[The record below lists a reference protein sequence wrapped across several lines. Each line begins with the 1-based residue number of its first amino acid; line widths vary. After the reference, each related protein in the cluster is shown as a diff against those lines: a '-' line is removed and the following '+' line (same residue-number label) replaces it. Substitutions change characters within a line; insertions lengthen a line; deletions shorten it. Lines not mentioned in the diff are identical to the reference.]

1 MVRDPGDDMEALYAH
16 VTELEGLIEAHAD
29 AAEEQ
34 RHLPAEVARAM
45 ARAGLYRVAV
55 PKSLGG
61 AEAHPVDQIRLIE
74 AVSEIHG
81 STGWNLMIGI
91 ENMGV
96 LGAVYPKSFTE
107 PMYADPELII
117 AGSLNPLGR
126 ATRVDGGYRVS
137 GQWPFASGIHNAH
150 FFWSQSVLH
159 DANGDR
165 QTGDDGRVVLCESM
179 VPIADVEIVDTWQVA
194 GLRGSGSHDALL
206 DDVFVPESHMSR
218 VQEQIPVEPGT
229 LYRLPIYTR
238 LAYNK
243 VGVATGIARA
253 AIRQFEDLAGA
264 KQPRG
269 STRLLRERVD
279 AQRAVAEAERLV
291 GAARSY
297 VFDTVSALWDT
308 VAAGSR
314 PSTRQ
319 KALVQLACSG
329 AASDAVRAVELLHAA
344 AGASVNFLSSPL
356 GRSFRDVQVVRQ
368 HVMVSPQFTEAV
380 GRVLLGLESQSF
392 LF

>member
-1 MVRDPGDDMEALYAH
+1 MYSGAGNIETLEERVA
-16 VTELEGLIEAHAD
+16 ELRGLIETHAD

-34 RHLPAEVARAM
+34 RHLSSEVARAM

-96 LGAVYPKSFTE
+96 LAAVYPKPLTE
-107 PMYADPELII
+107 ALYADPELII

-126 ATRVDGGYRVS
+126 ATRVEGGYRVS

-150 FFWSQSVLH
+150 YFWSQSILH
-159 DANGDR
+159 DADGER
-165 QTGDDGRVVLCESM
+165 VRGDDGNVVLCESM
-179 VPIADVEIVDTWQVA
+179 VPIRDVEIVDTWHVA
-194 GLRGSGSHDALL
+194 GLCGSGSHDARL
-206 DDVFVPESHMSR
+206 DDVFVPDSHISH
-218 VQEQIPVEPGT
+218 VQQQIPVEAGT
-229 LYRLPIYTR
+229 LYRLPIYSR

-253 AIRQFEDLAGA
+253 AIRQFDELAGA
-264 KQPRG
+264 KKPRG
-269 STRLLRERVD
+269 SMNLLRDRVD
-279 AQRAVAEAERLV
+279 AQRAMAEAERLV
-291 GAARSY
+291 GAARAY
-297 VFDTVSALWDT
+297 VFETVSALWDT
-308 VAAGSR
+308 VERGES

-329 AASDAVRAVELLHAA
+329 AASDAVRAVEMLHAA

-356 GRSFRDVQVVRQ
+356 GRSFRDVHVVRQ
-368 HVMVSPQFTEAV
+368 HIMVSPQFTEAV